1 MESKSKIRNGFAIT
15 ISFHFHFHQ
24 AAVALLEAE
33 GLSPKF
39 HLFDLAN
46 KQTVF
51 ALRDFMLQ
59 RYQVFK
65 IFGTL
70 FRYDVKV
77 CWD

>member
-1 MESKSKIRNGFAIT
+1 MVIWNPNVRIP
-15 ISFHFHFHQ
+15 FHFHQ

-59 RYQVFK
+59 RYQD
-65 IFGTL
+65 
-70 FRYDVKV
+70 FRDYI
-77 CWD
+77 

>member
-1 MESKSKIRNGFAIT
+1 MESKSKIRNGFAIA
-15 ISFHFHFHQ
+15 IPFHFHFHQ

-51 ALRDFMLQ
+51 ALRDFMVQ
-59 RYQVFK
+59 RY
-65 IFGTL
+65 
-70 FRYDVKV
+70 
-77 CWD
+77 